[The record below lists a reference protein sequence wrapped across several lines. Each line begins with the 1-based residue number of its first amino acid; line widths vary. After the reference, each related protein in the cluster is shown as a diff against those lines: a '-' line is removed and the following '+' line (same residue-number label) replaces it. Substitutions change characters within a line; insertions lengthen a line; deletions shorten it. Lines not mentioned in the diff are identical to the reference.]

1 MVIREAARQQRERDM
16 FLQLRDGQISMKKLL
31 VLIVYFMIMRHDGT
45 AGMSYGFVRPEKLNY
60 DLTWAGLKAGTAT
73 LELLTE
79 ADRFRIVS
87 SARSAD
93 WISVFYTVDDRVET
107 VLRAKLPSLFIGVPE
122 NYRVKLRE
130 GRHRRDKEV
139 IFDYEKLTATYID
152 HREGRKKQFGIT
164 AHAFDPLS
172 SFYYIRTLKIEVG
185 KPVFV
190 DIFDSK
196 KMWNVEVKV
205 LRKEKIET
213 ELGTFD
219 TIVIKPLMKS
229 EGIFSRKGDM
239 YIWLT
244 DDEKRLP
251 VKMQVKVAI
260 GSITATLV
268 GGTY

>member
-1 MVIREAARQQRERDM
+1 MLIM
-16 FLQLRDGQISMKKLL
+16 YFLILLYDGA
-31 VLIVYFMIMRHDGT
+31 VGVC
-45 AGMSYGFVRPEKLNY
+45 YGFLSPETLSY
-60 DLTWAGLKAGTAT
+60 DLTWAGFKAGTAT
-73 LELLTE
+73 LEILTE
-79 ADRFRIVS
+79 TDRYRIVS
-87 SARSAD
+87 TARSAD

-107 VLRAKLPSLFIGVPE
+107 LLRAKLSSLYIGLPE

-139 IFDYEKLTATYID
+139 IFDHENLTATYID
-152 HREGRKKQFGIT
+152 HREGKKKKFRIT
-164 AHAFDPLS
+164 ENAFDPLS
-172 SFYYIRTLKIEVG
+172 SFYHIRTLDIEVG
-185 KPVFV
+185 KSVFV

-196 KMWNVEVKV
+196 KMWNVEVQI

-213 ELGTFD
+213 GLGTFD

-239 YIWLT
+239 FIWLT
-244 DDEKRLP
+244 DDRKRLP